1 MENSEIV
8 SVAKLIRLK
17 NGDDLVSEAYEYSDD
32 TGNYYTV
39 INPLKVMYVPSTAT
53 GYMQIVFVPWVYPRI
68 CDIQE
73 FNIPKE
79 EVLLYYD
86 VSERMDEY
94 YWESVDSYLDIRKEQ
109 TQEKIKEEEQE
120 PEPEEDYEA
129 LKEALE
135 ALTGKRTFH

>member
-17 NGDDLVSEAYEYSDD
+17 NGDDLVSEAYEYADD
-32 TGNYYTV
+32 TGDYYTI

-94 YWESVDSYLDIRKEQ
+94 YWESVDSYLEIRKDQ
-109 TQEKIKEEEQE
+109 SQEKIKEEQ
-120 PEPEEDYEA
+120 EPEEDYEA

-135 ALTGKRTFH
+135 ALTGKRTLH